1 MGDTTA
7 EQPQQLDHDKSKFSN
22 ILDNQQKVSESK
34 LQDVELPE
42 LASETVRK
50 PEESKREQSIAQK
63 SSLLTKTAQYK
74 NTPQLSSRSLM
85 IRQRVS
91 IDYTN
96 NMPEGFKSGFRNRTD
111 SIKSYKSLKKSF
123 TKEVS
128 ELGPKGYSTPA
139 SKQNQ
144 AQKAS
149 AFSFAHLKQQKPDA
163 ISQRINDTVRST
175 TPKADKTPEMLAKTP
190 SRRRIYLPANR
201 GSDPQIAQ
209 SRENS
214 VSRLLYDRRAK

>member
-1 MGDTTA
+1 M
-7 EQPQQLDHDKSKFSN
+7 DHDKSKFSH
-22 ILDNQQKVSESK
+22 ILDIQQKVSESK
-34 LQDVELPE
+34 LEDVELPE
-42 LASETVRK
+42 LASDIVRK
-50 PEESKREQSIAQK
+50 PEESKQDQSIAQK
-63 SSLLTKTAQYK
+63 SSFLTKPAQYK
-74 NTPQLSSRSLM
+74 NRPQLSLRSFM
-85 IRQRVS
+85 IRHRVS

-96 NMPEGFKSGFRNRTD
+96 NLPEGFKSGYRNRTD

-144 AQKAS
+144 TQKEAS

-201 GSDPQIAQ
+201 GSDPQITQ

-214 VSRLLYDRRAK
+214 VSRLLYNRRAK